1 MIKGERYYINGPLQ
15 VEVQVLVQHEV
26 KFTVPYSYIMSYD
39 FVI

>member
-1 MIKGERYYINGPLQ
+1 MGLSKSKIKSKSN
-15 VEVQVLVQHEV
+15 